1 MCKVLSISNQKGG
14 VGKTTTTGALSAA
27 LTKKGY
33 RVLAIDLDPQGNL
46 TFSIKGD
53 SELSASIY
61 DVLKGEVRPQHAI
74 QHLDSCDLIS
84 SSILLSGTELD
95 FTDTGREFL
104 LRNVI
109 EPLKVYYD
117 YIIIDTPPNL
127 GILTINAFSASDYI
141 VVPVLSDIFSL
152 QGLAQLHESV
162 SHIKNYCNE
171 TLAFAGILLTRF
183 NARTVLCREIL
194 GTAEMIA
201 KSFDI
206 PLFKTKIRTSVAVPE
221 AQSAQISLLK
231 YSRNNPATKD
241 YIAFAEE
248 LIERGI

>member
-74 QHLDSCDLIS
+74 QRLECCDLIA

-95 FTDTGREFL
+95 FTETGREFL
-104 LRNVI
+104 LRDAI

-117 YIIIDTPPNL
+117 FIIIDTPPNL

-162 SHIKNYCNE
+162 SHIKNYCNAK
-171 TLAFAGILLTRF
+171 LAFAGILLTRF
-183 NARTVLCREIL
+183 NDRTVLGREIL
-194 GTAEMIA
+194 GTARMIA
-201 KSFDI
+201 KSLDI
-206 PLFKTKIRTSVAVPE
+206 PLFETKIRTSVTVSE
-221 AQSAQISLLK
+221 AQSAQVSLLK
-231 YSRNNPATKD
+231 YSRNSPVAKD
-241 YIAFAEE
+241 YMAFADE